1 MGMAV
6 GKAVLDYM
14 DREDVLHLATAVG
27 EYLGQRLESLR
38 AHPSGGDVR
47 GTGLMRG
54 VELVKD
60 KQPKECFASERE
72 IYLKP
77 YRQTRELGLPV
88 LSSNGC
94 DRGRYGDMFTLGPP
108 LTISER
114 EMDHMVDILDEAL
127 SRVEKEE
134 GPG

>member
-1 MGMAV
+1 MGMAA

-14 DREDVLHLATAVG
+14 EREDILTRATAAG
-27 EYLGQRLESLR
+27 EYLSQRLESLR
-38 AHPSGGDVR
+38 ARPSVGDVR
-47 GTGLMRG
+47 GMGLMRG

-60 KQPKECFASERE
+60 KQTKECFASERE
-72 IYLKP
+72 IYLKL
-77 YRQTRELGLPV
+77 YRQARELGLLV
-88 LSSNGC
+88 LPSNGC

-108 LTISER
+108 LTISEQ